1 MFQENTRLMIDKI
14 NSYIS
19 NLPLGKEPQGLY
31 APIKYVM
38 ALGGKRVRPSLM
50 LLAYKLWKDDE
61 DKILPQAVALEMY
74 HNFTL
79 LHDDVMD
86 NADMRRGCPTVHK
99 KWDVNTAILSGDEML
114 CLAFS
119 MMHSNSSIHD
129 SAVLGK
135 VFECFA
141 LTTSEINEGQQYDID
156 FESRTD
162 VSEAEYIEMIRLKT
176 SVLLACATKIG
187 ALLADAPAQD
197 VELLYRFG
205 ESLGLAFQ
213 LQDDY
218 LDVYGDPATFGKNIG
233 GDIMANKKTF
243 MLINAMQRAEGEDYA
258 NLMGWIEQADPK
270 PQEKIQAVTSLYNK
284 LGIDKLALQKVES
297 YYDEALRALNE
308 VSVSEERKAALKAY
322 ADMMLKRNK

>member
-1 MFQENTRLMIDKI
+1 MTEKI

-19 NLPLGKEPQGLY
+19 HLPLDKEPQGLY

-38 ALGGKRVRPSLM
+38 SLGGKRVRPTLM

-61 DKILPQAVALEMY
+61 DNILPQAVALEMY

-86 NADMRRGCPTVHK
+86 NADMRRGFPTVHK

-114 CLAFS
+114 CLAFG
-119 MMHSNSSIHD
+119 MMHENSSTCD
-129 SAVLGK
+129 STILSK

-141 LTTSEINEGQQYDID
+141 QTTSEINEGQQYDID

-162 VSEAEYIEMIRLKT
+162 VSEDEYIEMIRLKT

-187 ALLADAPAQD
+187 ALLADAPAED
-197 VELLYRFG
+197 VARLYRFG
-205 ESLGLAFQ
+205 EALGLSFQ

-233 GDIMANKKTF
+233 GDIMANKKTS
-243 MLINAMQRAEGEDYA
+243 MLINAMQRATDEDKA
-258 NLMGWIEQADPK
+258 CLMGWIEKADSN

-284 LGIDKLALQKVES
+284 LGIDKLALQKIEF
-297 YYDEALRALNE
+297 YYNEAISTLNE
-308 VSVSEERKAALKAY
+308 INVPEERKYALRAY

>member
-1 MFQENTRLMIDKI
+1 MIGKI
-14 NSYIS
+14 NNYID

-38 ALGGKRVRPSLM
+38 SLGGKRVRPTLM

-61 DKILPQAVALEMY
+61 EKILPQAVALEMY

-86 NADMRRGCPTVHK
+86 NADMRRGFPTVHK

-119 MMHSNSSIHD
+119 MMHENSSMYD
-129 SAVLGK
+129 ASVLGK

-141 LTTSEINEGQQYDID
+141 QTTSEINEGQQYDID
-156 FESRTD
+156 FESRND
-162 VSEAEYIEMIRLKT
+162 VSEDEYIEMIRLKT

-187 ALLADAPAQD
+187 ALLADAPSQD
-197 VELLYRFG
+197 VAQLYRFG
-205 ESLGLAFQ
+205 EALGLAFQ

-233 GDIMANKKTF
+233 GDIVANKKTA
-243 MLINAMQRAEGEDYA
+243 MLINAMLRATGDDKA
-258 NLMGWIEQADPK
+258 SLMGWIEDASAD
-270 PQEKIQAVTSLYNK
+270 PQEKIQAVTAVYNK
-284 LGIDKLALQKVES
+284 LGIDKLALQKIEF
-297 YYDEALRALNE
+297 YYGEALRALNE
-308 VSVSEERKAALKAY
+308 INVPEDKKAPLKAY

>member
-61 DKILPQAVALEMY
+61 DRILPQAVALEMY

-99 KWDVNTAILSGDEML
+99 KWDVNTAILSGDEIL

-141 LTTSEINEGQQYDID
+141 L
-156 FESRTD
+156 
-162 VSEAEYIEMIRLKT
+162 A
-176 SVLLACATKIG
+176 
-187 ALLADAPAQD
+187 
-197 VELLYRFG
+197 
-205 ESLGLAFQ
+205 
-213 LQDDY
+213 
-218 LDVYGDPATFGKNIG
+218 
-233 GDIMANKKTF
+233 
-243 MLINAMQRAEGEDYA
+243 
-258 NLMGWIEQADPK
+258 
-270 PQEKIQAVTSLYNK
+270 
-284 LGIDKLALQKVES
+284 
-297 YYDEALRALNE
+297 
-308 VSVSEERKAALKAY
+308 
-322 ADMMLKRNK
+322 

>member
-1 MFQENTRLMIDKI
+1 MIEKI
-14 NSYIS
+14 NNYIS

-38 ALGGKRVRPSLM
+38 SLGGKRVRPSLM

-119 MMHSNSSIHD
+119 MMHENSAIRD
-129 SAVLGK
+129 SAILSK

-141 LTTSEINEGQQYDID
+141 RTTSEINEGQQYDID

-162 VSEAEYIEMIRLKT
+162 VSEDEYIEMIRLKT

-187 ALLADAPAQD
+187 ALLADAPSED
-197 VELLYRFG
+197 VARLYRFG
-205 ESLGLAFQ
+205 EALGLSFQ

-233 GDIMANKKTF
+233 GDILANKKTF
-243 MLINAMQRAEGEDYA
+243 MLINAMQRATGEDKA
-258 NLMGWIEQADPK
+258 SLMGWIEKEAPN
-270 PQEKIQAVTSLYNK
+270 PQEKIQAVTSIYNK
-284 LGIDKLALQKVES
+284 LEIDKLALQKIES
-297 YYDEALRALNE
+297 YYNEAITALNE
-308 VSVSEERKAALKAY
+308 INVPEERKASLRAY

>member
-1 MFQENTRLMIDKI
+1 MIEKI
-14 NSYIS
+14 NNYIS

-38 ALGGKRVRPSLM
+38 SLGGKRVRPSLM

-61 DKILPQAVALEMY
+61 DNILPQAVALEMY

-119 MMHSNSSIHD
+119 MMHENSTISD
-129 SAVLGK
+129 SAILSK

-141 LTTSEINEGQQYDID
+141 RTTSEINEGQQYDID

-162 VSEAEYIEMIRLKT
+162 VSEDEYIEMIRLKT

-187 ALLADAPAQD
+187 ALLADAPSED
-197 VELLYRFG
+197 VARLYRFG
-205 ESLGLAFQ
+205 EALGLSFQ

-233 GDIMANKKTF
+233 GDILANKKTF
-243 MLINAMQRAEGEDYA
+243 MLINAMQRATGEDKA
-258 NLMGWIEQADPK
+258 SLMGWIEKEAPN
-270 PQEKIQAVTSLYNK
+270 PQEKIQAVTSIYNK
-284 LGIDKLALQKVES
+284 LEIDKLALQKIES
-297 YYDEALRALNE
+297 YYNEAITALNE
-308 VSVSEERKAALKAY
+308 INVSEERKASLRAY